1 MEQGVKGI
9 SLQGKIETRVG
20 IFVLIALAIF
30 GYMGFKI
37 GAFRFD
43 REQYTQYLLY
53 FHDISGLSRKAAIKI
68 AGVKV
73 GWVEEIKLVEGAEA
87 KAEAIVMVASVHPLY
102 QNAFAIVRQ
111 DGLLGPK
118 YVDLEPGD
126 PLLRKLE
133 EGETLQRS
141 SVDPVDLDDLF
152 REFKEIAGNV
162 RQVSESFR
170 DVFAGP
176 QGVDQIKTFVGNLD
190 NAAEKFSNVTSI
202 IERSFTRNEENID
215 AFLEIGSNVKML
227 SERLEN
233 NVFPSFQESIEKI
246 ATVFDRDFGRIATH
260 VETTTE
266 ALEEAAAQ
274 ARDGLRSVSSVAE
287 KIDEGK
293 GLLGKLVNEDETY
306 RDLKVAVSGFKNYV
320 SKLDR
325 MQITFDTHF
334 ETMHRPAE
342 NYRYEDSKGYFDIRI
357 HPNEEH
363 FYLVQIASSEKGF
376 AYRTEKEYTYTN
388 DDLDYIDPA
397 KPNVPQS
404 VSPDETPAQD
414 QRPRLL
420 SNSDYANTLPS
431 DEQLKTVYR
440 KERLR
445 FERNGVKFGIQFGKI
460 FGDLALR
467 IGMIDGFAGMG
478 ADYDFPFKTDKVRWV
493 TTFEGFDFR
502 GFNRRGPD
510 KFHQDKR
517 PHLKWLNRMFL
528 MRNIYF
534 TFGADDFIS
543 KQNANAFVGIG
554 MRFGDDDV
562 KYVLGSISGAGGL
575 MKS

>member
-1 MEQGVKGI
+1 M
-9 SLQGKIETRVG
+9 QGKIETRVG
-20 IFVLIALAIF
+20 IFVLIALAVF

-43 REQYTQYLLY
+43 RAQYTKYILY
-53 FHDISGLSRKAAIKI
+53 FRDISGLSRKAAVKI
-68 AGVKV
+68 SGVKV
-73 GWVEEIKLVEGAEA
+73 GWVEEIKLIPGSDSKLDA
-87 KAEAIVMVASVHPLY
+87 KAEAIVMVSENFPLY
-102 QNAFAIVRQ
+102 QNACAVVRQ

-118 YVDLEPGD
+118 YVDLVPGD
-126 PLLRKLE
+126 ALLRQLH
-133 EGETLQRS
+133 EGDSLQKS
-141 SVDPVDLDDLF
+141 GVDPVDLDDLF

-162 RQVSESFR
+162 REVSESFKEAL
-170 DVFAGP
+170 AGP
-176 QGVDQIKTFVGNLD
+176 QGADQIRSFITNLD
-190 NAAEKFSNVTSI
+190 NAAEKFSTVTNV
-202 IERSFTRNEENID
+202 IERSFVRNEANID
-215 AFLEIGSNVKML
+215 AFLAIGANVQML
-227 SERLEN
+227 SDRLDN
-233 NVFPSFQESIEKI
+233 NVFPSFQDSIEKI
-246 ATVFDRDFGRIATH
+246 SNVFDRDFGRIASR
-260 VETTTE
+260 VEATTE

-274 ARDGLRSVSSVAE
+274 ARDGLRNVSSVAE

-325 MQITFDTHF
+325 LQITFDTHF
-334 ETMHRPAE
+334 ESMHRPAE

-363 FYLVQIASSEKGF
+363 FYVVQITSSEHGF
-376 AYRTEKEYTYTN
+376 AYRRDKEYVYTN
-388 DDLDYIDPA
+388 DNLDFIDPA
-397 KPNVPQS
+397 KQFNPPAAVDARPQ
-404 VSPDETPAQD
+404 
-414 QRPRLL
+414 LL
-420 SNSDYANTLPS
+420 SDNLYENTLAS
-431 DEQLKTVYR
+431 EDKLKPVYR
-440 KERLR
+440 QQKLW
-445 FERNGVKFGIQFGKI
+445 FDRNAIKVGLQFGKI

-467 IGMIDGFAGMG
+467 IGLMDGFAGMG
-478 ADYDFPFKTDKVRWV
+478 ADYEFPLKTDNFRWV

-502 GFNRRGPD
+502 GFNRRGPT

-562 KYVLGSISGAGGL
+562 KYVLGSLSGASGL
-575 MKS
+575 MKT